1 VTSFDI
7 LDDYLAVA
15 QGNSRNDLGAITIYN
30 LEDFTQ
36 LDRVL
41 GTSENSGIG

>member
-1 VTSFDI
+1 MTSFDI

-15 QGNSRNDLGAITIYN
+15 QGTSRNGLGGITIYN

-41 GTSENSGIG
+41 GTSANSGIG

>member
-1 VTSFDI
+1 MTSFDI

-15 QGNSRNDLGAITIYN
+15 QANSRNDLGAITIYS
-30 LEDFTQ
+30 LEDFTL

-41 GTSENSGIG
+41 GISENSGIG